1 MTNGYF
7 FHPWWSGFFSNC
19 YKSSSFILANFY
31 SDIIVIGTGDNVV
44 RLDEEIHREMRK
56 RRIALE
62 VQDTVRAFII
72 FVAV

>member
-1 MTNGYF
+1 
-7 FHPWWSGFFSNC
+7 
-19 YKSSSFILANFY
+19 
-31 SDIIVIGTGDNVV
+31 VIGTGDNVV

-72 FVAV
+72 FVVV